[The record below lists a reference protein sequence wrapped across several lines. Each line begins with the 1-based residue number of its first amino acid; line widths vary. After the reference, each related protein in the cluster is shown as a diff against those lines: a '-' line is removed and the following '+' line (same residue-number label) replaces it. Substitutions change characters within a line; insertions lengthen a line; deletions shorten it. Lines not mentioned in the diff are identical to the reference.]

1 MEAPIPPPLVTA
13 MVLKLMMEGLVPFFS
28 SGSAA
33 RVLKNQA
40 VEIQR
45 HYFAHKASLHLG
57 NPLPAAQAAH
67 VVH

>member
-1 MEAPIPPPLVTA
+1 
-13 MVLKLMMEGLVPFFS
+13 MVLKLMMEGLVPFFQQRQRCTS
-28 SGSAA
+28 
-33 RVLKNQA
+33 VEKQA

>member
-33 RVLKNQA
+33 PVLKNRLSKFVPSLPHQ
-40 VEIQR
+40 
-45 HYFAHKASLHLG
+45 ASLHLG